1 MAAAMAEPAGD
12 GSRAG
17 FAPCDTRPMRHYDVF
32 NGDADGICSLHQL
45 RLADPLDSE
54 LVTGLKRDIAL
65 LDSVPARSGDVV
77 TVLDVSLDRN
87 RAGLLALLDRGV
99 HVRYFD
105 HHHAGDIPRHPRL
118 EAAIDVSRDACT
130 SALVDRHLGG
140 RFRAW
145 AVVGAFG
152 DDLAPLALEL
162 AKPLDLAAGRL
173 ARLRELGVSIN
184 YTAYGASAADVLVHP
199 RELYAVVRR
208 HEDPFEMIA
217 REPVVE
223 RLGAQRRADLER
235 ALAIAPAKASH
246 AAAAYL
252 LPEAS
257 WSRRVIGIFANRLAA
272 QGPER
277 AHAVLAPV
285 DGTAYV
291 VSVRAPRSA
300 RTSAAEFCRRYAAGG
315 GRAAAAGIDRLD
327 AARVDAFL
335 EEFERAW
342 SA

>member
-1 MAAAMAEPAGD
+1 ADARGQRRGATDVVQRDLRRLHGLVASAPVLHSGVPCRAPLDVDQMPPRKVAKMAAAMAEPAGD

-162 AKPLDLAAGRL
+162 
-173 ARLRELGVSIN
+173 
-184 YTAYGASAADVLVHP
+184 
-199 RELYAVVRR
+199 
-208 HEDPFEMIA
+208 
-217 REPVVE
+217 
-223 RLGAQRRADLER
+223 
-235 ALAIAPAKASH
+235 
-246 AAAAYL
+246 
-252 LPEAS
+252 
-257 WSRRVIGIFANRLAA
+257 
-272 QGPER
+272 
-277 AHAVLAPV
+277 
-285 DGTAYV
+285 
-291 VSVRAPRSA
+291 
-300 RTSAAEFCRRYAAGG
+300 
-315 GRAAAAGIDRLD
+315 
-327 AARVDAFL
+327 
-335 EEFERAW
+335 
-342 SA
+342 